1 MVGKEVLPF
10 LYDSNKSLVTWTG
23 KNVPNDELDLK
34 VPVNDVDATF
44 FKNGSSLACAH
55 ALNKV
60 RVYDVRT
67 NKQKPSSDFHL
78 KLDKVYNKSYLTKIE
93 VNPHDESKFYIAN
106 DLGAIY
112 ECDIRKSM
120 LTVGKFKSINSTVTD
135 MKVHENQLFTSSL
148 DCYVRSFDL

>member
-1 MVGKEVLPF
+1 M
-10 LYDSNKSLVTWTG
+10 
-23 KNVPNDELDLK
+23 
-34 VPVNDVDATF
+34 
-44 FKNGSSLACAH
+44 
-55 ALNKV
+55 
-60 RVYDVRT
+60 
-67 NKQKPSSDFHL
+67 
-78 KLDKVYNKSYLTKIE
+78 YNKSYLTKIE